1 VNITQLSPSKVDQ
14 LRKYYNDVNL
24 AGGVWRTAPT
34 LPTAWDGVPTN
45 VEAGVNVA
53 VMIGRSPT
61 GGSVLSR
68 AADLP
73 VYTRTQAL
81 TGTAILLALCL
92 IVVAVI
98 ALGWWQRR

>member
-1 VNITQLSPSKVDQ
+1 MTITQPSHSKVNQ

-24 AGGVWRTAPT
+24 AGGVWRTAPNT
-34 LPTAWDGVPTN
+34 SHRLGRGPTN
-45 VEAGVNVA
+45 VVAGVNVA
-53 VMIGRSPT
+53 VMIGWSPT
-61 GGSVLSR
+61 GRSVLSH
-68 AADLP
+68 AAELP

-98 ALGWWQRR
+98 ALRWWQRR